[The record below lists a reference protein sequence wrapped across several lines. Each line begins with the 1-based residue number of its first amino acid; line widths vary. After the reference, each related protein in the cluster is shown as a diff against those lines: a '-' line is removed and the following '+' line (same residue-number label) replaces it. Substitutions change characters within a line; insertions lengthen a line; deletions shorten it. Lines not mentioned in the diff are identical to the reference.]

1 MSTSLPTSAPRR
13 ETTATSRGV
22 AVAVPLAVAAACAF
36 ALAEL
41 AQWALTSR
49 EGQRVD
55 QSSMEAVYGGS
66 DAQRRVL
73 DLLGNVS
80 IGSAAVVLAVCVVLA
95 LLRRRYAVALAAV
108 VLVGGANI
116 TTQALKRLL
125 VREDFGN
132 LTVVS
137 LPSGHTTVA
146 VSLALAALLVVPRGL
161 RLLTCLGGTLLAV
174 VTGAGTVVAQWHRPA
189 DVVAAALV
197 ALAWGGL
204 VAAALAWG
212 RPTRVRW
219 GGVPELLASVLGA
232 AAAGI
237 VLLVAGVRP
246 TGGWSGVG
254 DAALTLTAMSAA
266 VAIAVTLYARLSEP
280 HSA

>member
-1 MSTSLPTSAPRR
+1 MSTPIPAPLERPR
-13 ETTATSRGV
+13 ASRAV
-22 AVAVPLAVAAACAF
+22 AVAVPLAVAAACAV

-41 AQWALTSR
+41 ARWALSSR
-49 EGQRVD
+49 AGQRLD

-66 DAQRRVL
+66 IAQRRLL

-80 IGSAAVVLAVCVVLA
+80 IGSAGVVLAVFVVLA
-95 LLRRRYAVALAAV
+95 LLRRRYAAALGAV
-108 VLVGGANI
+108 VLVGGANV
-116 TTQALKRLL
+116 TTQVLKRLL

-132 LTVVS
+132 LTIVS

-146 VSLALAALLVVPRGL
+146 ISLALAALLVVPRGL
-161 RLLTCLGGTLLAV
+161 RLLTCLGGTMLAV

-204 VAAALAWG
+204 VAGVLSWG
-212 RPTRVRW
+212 RPRRLRW
-219 GGVPELLASVLGA
+219 GGLPELVASLLGA
-232 AAAGI
+232 AAAGA

-246 TGGWSGVG
+246 AGGWSGVQ
-254 DAALTLTAMSAA
+254 DAALTLTVMGGA
-266 VAIAVTLYARLSEP
+266 VVVAVTIYARLSEP
-280 HSA
+280 HVA

>member
-1 MSTSLPTSAPRR
+1 MSTSSTPAPPREAPTA
-13 ETTATSRGV
+13 SRAV
-22 AVAVPLAVAAACAF
+22 AVAVPLAVAAACVV
-36 ALAEL
+36 ALVEL
-41 AQWALTSR
+41 AQWVLSSR
-49 EGQRVD
+49 AGQRLD

-66 DAQRRVL
+66 QAQRRVL

-80 IGSAAVVLAVCVVLA
+80 MGSAALVLAVCVVLA
-95 LLRRRYAVALAAV
+95 LLRRRYAAALAAV
-108 VLVGGANI
+108 VLVGGANL

-132 LTVVS
+132 LTIVS

-146 VSLALAALLVVPRGL
+146 ISLVLAALLVVPRGL

-197 ALAWGGL
+197 ALAWGAL
-204 VAAALAWG
+204 VAAVLAWG
-212 RPTRVRW
+212 RPARLRW
-219 GGVPELLASVLGA
+219 GGLPEMLASVLGA
-232 AAAGI
+232 VAAGI
-237 VLLVAGVRP
+237 VLVVAGVRP

-254 DAALTLTAMSAA
+254 DAALTLTVMGAA
-266 VAIAVTLYARLSEP
+266 VVIAVALYARLSEP
-280 HSA
+280 HSD